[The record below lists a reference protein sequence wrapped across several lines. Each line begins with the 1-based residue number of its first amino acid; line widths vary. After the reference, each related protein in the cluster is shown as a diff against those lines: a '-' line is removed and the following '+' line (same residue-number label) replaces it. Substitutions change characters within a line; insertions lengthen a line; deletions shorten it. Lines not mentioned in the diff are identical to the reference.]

1 MKMLKKILCLL
12 TVLCLCL
19 TFVGCGSGKSLEDVQ
34 SAGKLV
40 MATSPDFPPF
50 ESLEGSEVV
59 GIEVEILE
67 KFAEEIGVELEIK
80 QMDFDS
86 VLPGVQS
93 GKYDVGVSGI
103 TITEDRKKNADF
115 TEPYFMASQAIVV
128 LKDSNIKSKADL
140 KGKKISVQTGTTA
153 EEFCM
158 AEGYEVLA
166 YQANND
172 ACSALTSGKVDAWVV
187 DNEVAIDLSAKT
199 NGATIVLDEAMT
211 SEPYGFA
218 FPKGSETLVA
228 EFNKYIE
235 KWIADGTIK
244 AIFDKY
250 EVPYVAPTK

>member
-67 KFAEEIGVELEIK
+67 KFAEAIGVELEIK

-115 TEPYFMASQAIVV
+115 TKPYFMASQAIVV